1 VTDPK
6 EKRRLGLLPELL
18 PAPAPA
24 AEGGPRGRTLAHL
37 QKLLVMASTTAVI
50 EGCDGCGP
58 GYGVVDPMPPPA
70 RCQPPF
76 DGTVTAAL
84 AGGVVTVVLEAKN
97 NSTLRAG
104 TLSLSQGKIES
115 SKLEGNKQT
124 VTFRVEQGT
133 SWYLE
138 IPGTCNG
145 LEVGVTVQI
154 YLEGSGVAA
163 QIAQAR

>member
-1 VTDPK
+1 
-6 EKRRLGLLPELL
+6 
-18 PAPAPA
+18 
-24 AEGGPRGRTLAHL
+24 
-37 QKLLVMASTTAVI
+37 
-50 EGCDGCGP
+50 
-58 GYGVVDPMPPPA
+58 MPPPA

-76 DGTVTAAL
+76 DGTATATL

-104 TLSLSQGKIES
+104 TLALSQGKIES

-138 IPGTCNG
+138 IPGTCNS
-145 LEVGVTVQI
+145 LDVGVTVQVH
-154 YLEGSGVAA
+154 LEGSGVAA
-163 QIAQAR
+163 QIVQAR